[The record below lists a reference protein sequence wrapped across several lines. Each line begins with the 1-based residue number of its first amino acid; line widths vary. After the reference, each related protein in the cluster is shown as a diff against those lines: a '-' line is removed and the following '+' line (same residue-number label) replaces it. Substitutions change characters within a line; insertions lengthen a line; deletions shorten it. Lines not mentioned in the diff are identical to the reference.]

1 MRRNVNSELREN
13 LLEHAR
19 QMFVKQ
25 GIKNLTMDEIAKSL
39 GMSKKTIYVLVR
51 DKSELVLEVIER
63 YVNNEK
69 KTNEEIKARAKNP
82 IEEMMLVMEHVLQQ
96 TQELNPQVLFDM
108 QKYYPESWQVYH
120 HYRNSYI
127 FNFIYNNIQNGIER
141 GLYRNDFK
149 IDIVTKFYTG
159 ALSIISDQTLFP
171 AKHYKFVTVLKEFIH
186 YHLRAIVTPEGF
198 KEMLRHQKNN
208 L

>member
-1 MRRNVNSELREN
+1 MRRNANSELREN

-25 GIKNLTMDEIAKSL
+25 GIKSLTMDEIAKSL

-51 DKSELVLEVIER
+51 DKSQLVLEVIER

-69 KTNEEIKARAKNP
+69 KTNEAIKAKAKNP

-108 QKYYPESWQVYH
+108 QKHYPESWQVYH
-120 HYRNSYI
+120 HYRNSYMYD
-127 FNFIYNNIQNGIER
+127 FIYTNIKSGIEK

-149 IDIVTKFYTG
+149 TDMVTKFYTG
-159 ALSIISDQTLFP
+159 ALSIITDQTLFP
-171 AKHYKFVTVLKEFIH
+171 SKHYKFVTVLKEFIQ
-186 YHLRAIVTPEGF
+186 YHLRAIVTPKGLE
-198 KEMLRHQKNN
+198 ELLHHQNN
-208 L
+208 SF